1 VRTGI
6 NPRKAIAAV
15 LLALISF
22 SCLPAVRGFSR
33 ATPIPQLP
41 TILSAIALPVSADL
55 DGDYATDNVNL
66 RSDGFDKTVDIEFA
80 NLHTRRFTFASK
92 SLDKGKLI
100 ATDIDGDGDVDLIWV
115 AGREQKTV
123 VVLINNGKGELTQA
137 KDNSP
142 YAGELKEILSNSEPS
157 DQHSLQSGETN
168 VSLTSSSFLDIG
180 LPTPH
185 RFICTTIQIKPLTGL
200 NIPGERP
207 AFLSYLHKRGP
218 PLIFS

>member
-1 VRTGI
+1 VRRGI
-6 NPRKAIAAV
+6 NPRKAVAAV
-15 LLALISF
+15 LVALIAL
-22 SCLPAVRGFSR
+22 SCLPIVLGSSR
-33 ATPIPQLP
+33 ATPVPQLAP
-41 TILSAIALPVSADL
+41 ILSTVALPVSADL

-66 RSDGFDKTVDIEFA
+66 RSDGFDKTVDIQFA
-80 NLHTRRFTFASK
+80 NLRTRRFTFASK

-100 ATDIDGDGDVDLIWV
+100 ARDVDGDGDIDLIWV

-137 KDNSP
+137 KDNAP

-157 DQHSLQSGETN
+157 DQHSLQLGQTN
-168 VSLTSSSFLDIG
+168 VSLTSSSFSDIG
-180 LPTPH
+180 LTTPH
-185 RFICTTIQIKPLTGL
+185 RFICTTIKIKPLTGL

-207 AFLSYLHKRGP
+207 AFLSYIYKRGP